1 MALLVHAA
9 AGVAFDDEAVD
20 VPEMVEAVVELV
32 ELTVRCPPD
41 PLHPAKATSST
52 AGVSTR
58 LALPGA
64 SRQAD
69 NRAPSASD
77 R

>member
-9 AGVAFDDEAVD
+9 AGVAVYDEAVD
-20 VPEMVEAVVELV
+20 VPETVEAVV